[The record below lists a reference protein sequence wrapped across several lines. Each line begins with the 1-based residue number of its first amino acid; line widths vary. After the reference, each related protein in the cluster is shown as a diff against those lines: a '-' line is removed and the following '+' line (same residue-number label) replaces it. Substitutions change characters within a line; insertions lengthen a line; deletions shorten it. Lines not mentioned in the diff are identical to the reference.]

1 MIDDAFGA
9 FIGTVLKRRKGKN
22 MTKSPIRTMEK
33 TRWIPYVLP
42 WDDAPLDLS
51 FLYEDEKPAGKHGF
65 LKAKGEKF
73 VFEDGTEGKFWGT
86 CFNSGANFPNHEH
99 AEKVAKRLAKFGVN
113 MMRCHQMDAEWS
125 TPNIFQFTRGK
136 RRNDS
141 RSLDPE
147 SMDRFDYLVHCLKQ
161 NGIYIYMDNLTY
173 RRFKPGDGVD
183 AVDELDRAAKPYTCF
198 DRRLI
203 ELQKEFC
210 AQLWNHV
217 NPYTG
222 LAYKDDPAVA
232 LTDIGN
238 ENDTIIFPAELEPY
252 RTRLEEKYRTWAAER
267 RITLPAEKIDFAA
280 RDENMMRF
288 FAAVQKEYY
297 AEMRAYLLS
306 LGVKIPIT
314 GNNWA
319 HPGFAD
325 ILASE
330 ECDFMDN
337 HPYWDMWSD
346 THSPGGNQ
354 MMLNRKEHIW
364 AAQCARVR
372 LLDRPFFI
380 SEWDQTWP
388 NEWRA
393 ESPLMLAALSAFQE
407 WGGATIHT
415 YRYRNCDP
423 KDKMGGVVMYGVGYR
438 VNFDTYNDPA
448 KFGLF
453 YHAALLFRKGH
464 VAPAQKSVGLVLKDE
479 DLYAPVTRYGTRVPT
494 PALAALSERHKAGLI
509 LPGQKT
515 RADEL
520 VGSDAPAP
528 NEERQI
534 KSDTGQLCRDL
545 ARKLGWI
552 DTPHT
557 KAAYGMLGKAGEITL
572 NGLKLKVK
580 TPFATIALSSL
591 EAEPLSRSANI
602 LLTAVGRADNSNARY
617 NEDHTERFYVG
628 DAPILIE
635 VIEAEIELQTNQPH
649 LRVFAIDPD
658 GFITDHSTAKI
669 ENGAAKFSIG
679 GKYPSMYYLIQ
690 RVG

>member
-1 MIDDAFGA
+1 MNTTPVRASED
-9 FIGTVLKRRKGKN
+9 
-22 MTKSPIRTMEK
+22 S
-33 TRWIPYVLP
+33 RWVPYVLP

-65 LKAKGEKF
+65 LKVQGTKF
-73 VFEDGTEGKFWGT
+73 VFEDGTEARFWGT
-86 CFNSGANFPNHEH
+86 CFNSGANFPSHEH
-99 AEKVAKRLAKFGVN
+99 AEKVARRLAKFGVN

-136 RRNDS
+136 RRDDS
-141 RSLDPE
+141 RTLDPE
-147 SMDRFDYLVHCLKQ
+147 SLDRFDYLFHCLKQ
-161 NGIYIYMDNLTY
+161 HGIYLYMDNLTY

-183 AVDELDRAAKPYTCF
+183 SVDELDRAAKPYTCF

-210 AQLWNHV
+210 DQLWNHV
-217 NPYTG
+217 NPYTR
-222 LAYKDDPAVA
+222 LAYKDDPAVV

-238 ENDTIIFPAELEPY
+238 ENDVIIFAPVLDPY
-252 RTRLEEKYRTWAAER
+252 RTRLEARYRAWAAKHGAS
-267 RITLPAEKIDFAA
+267 LPDGAIDFAV
-280 RDENMMRF
+280 RDETMMRF
-288 FAAVQKEYY
+288 FASVQKEYY
-297 AEMRAYLLS
+297 VEMHRHLRV
-306 LGVKIPIT
+306 LGVRIPIT

-325 ILASE
+325 VLALE
-330 ECDFMDN
+330 ACDFTDH

-346 THSPGGNQ
+346 TRGSNQ
-354 MMLNRKEHIW
+354 MMLTQKEHVW

-372 LLDRPFFI
+372 LLDRPFFV

-407 WGGATIHT
+407 WGGTTIHT
-415 YRYRNCDP
+415 YRYRNNDP
-423 KDKMGGVVMYGVGYR
+423 HGRMGGVVMYGVGYR
-438 VNFDTYNDPA
+438 VNFDTFNDPA

-464 VAPAQKSVGLVLKDE
+464 VSPAKKSVGLALQAA
-479 DLYAPVTRYGTRVPT
+479 DLFAPVTRTGPRAQV
-494 PALAALSERHKAGLI
+494 PALAALSEQHRSGVL
-509 LPGQKT
+509 LPGQRVNPDQIV
-515 RADEL
+515 RAGDP
-520 VGSDAPAP
+520 APAVQP
-528 NEERQI
+528 QI
-534 KSDTGQLCRDL
+534 KSDTGELCRDPV
-545 ARKLGWI
+545 RKLGWI
-552 DTPHT
+552 DTAHT
-557 KAAYGMLGKAGEITL
+557 KAAYGMLGKAGELIL

-591 EAEPLSRSANI
+591 DGAPLESSANI

-617 NEDHTERFYVG
+617 NADHTERFCVG

-635 VIEAEIELQTNQPH
+635 VIEAEIELQTSQPA

-658 GFITDHSTAKI
+658 GFITDHAAARI
-669 ENGAAKFSIG
+669 ENGTAVFAIG